1 MKNERGQVLILSV
14 IIMIILLMMV
24 LFIFDMQLAIR
35 AKMKV
40 ETAEQAAAL
49 TAAEWQRNSL
59 NLIGEL
65 NLVKAGEVMLEG
77 YSPSFG
83 LDSDGVKNEKMWH
96 IANSCRA
103 ITEMQ
108 SRIAF
113 IGPLIAFG
121 AAQQAAK
128 YNGMNIYDT
137 YKSTDSVSYESSN
150 DGTLLG
156 DRFSYNTEF
165 GQDSDK
171 KYIYDDLRNYR
182 FKLDNYYRS
191 VPEICNYYLWREPY
205 LNMIAN
211 IRDRGLAVRGSG
223 INMMNNITP
232 AWLARESTYRTVLA
246 LDKYGTDSIRAKE
259 LKTQLQRPDSYW
271 EGDWWKVSYTLAG
284 FPEQSE
290 IYPLFVYFS
299 SNDPDNIETVAQ
311 VYEHFV
317 PSGRPMLES
326 ELLSAVTWCILGNEW
341 NFNLNEYNSVW
352 YDGSYLRDEVIKSAK
367 YEGPVAMAQTYERI
381 KTISQHKVDVRD
393 DDIGSTGTKGAAVKA
408 FKRTTARE
416 GLVKKTG
423 EMTFRVG
430 TDSRY
435 DLYGGVAAKV
445 MGQLNED
452 TPPNSASS
460 LVLPFFHGVSMVPS
474 TMFENSSLFRSEYT
488 NLERFLKW
496 LSELNTLFPPTIKTY
511 DSDNN
516 EHIVATTCPQGTEV
530 YLEVPSIMMKR
541 DFRRSMWNPDYV
553 LYSVSFAD
561 AFKNNY
567 KYPPWSGGS
576 SHLENGPYD
585 TDKGAGWLQQAYVGP
600 RPYEAAQEAE
610 YNQHPQSEDGA
621 IRSDN
626 STNSTEPFLLTYK
639 NRPAPK
645 YVTNEE
651 YYSWT
656 YTPHTEGDYYRGSN
670 VGPPRL

>member
-1 MKNERGQVLILSV
+1 MKNERGQVLLLSV
-14 IIMIILLMMV
+14 VIMVMLLLMI
-24 LFIFDMQLAIR
+24 LFIFDLQLAIR
-35 AKMKV
+35 AKMKT

-65 NLVKAGEVMLEG
+65 NLVKAGESMLWD

-83 LDSDGVKNEKMWH
+83 LNTDEVKVEKMGH
-96 IANSCRA
+96 IAVSCRA

-108 SRIAF
+108 SRVAF

-128 YNGMNIYDT
+128 YNGINIYDR
-137 YKSTDSVSYESSN
+137 YKSTDKVAYDITDDN
-150 DGTLLG
+150 ALTGG
-156 DRFSYNTEF
+156 RFYYDAEY

-182 FKLDNYYRS
+182 YKLDNNYRS
-191 VPEICNYYLWREPY
+191 IPEVCNYYLWREPY
-205 LNMIAN
+205 LNMIAD

-223 INMMNNITP
+223 IDMMNNITP
-232 AWLARESTYRTVLA
+232 AWMAREGIYQTILA
-246 LDKYGTDSIRAKE
+246 LDKYGTDTIRARE
-259 LKTQLQRPDSYW
+259 LKTLLQKPDSYW
-271 EGDWWKVSYTLAG
+271 DETDWWKVSYKMAG

-299 SNDPDNIETVAQ
+299 SNDPGNNDTMEQ

-317 PSGRPMLES
+317 SDGTKMLDA
-326 ELLSAVTWCILGNEW
+326 ELLGAVTWCIFGSEW
-341 NFNLNEYNSVW
+341 SFNLDEYNSVW
-352 YDGSYLRDEVIKSAK
+352 YDGSYLRDKVKTSAQ

-381 KTISQHKVDVRD
+381 KTISKHRVDTNPLTADKNVN
-393 DDIGSTGTKGAAVKA
+393 AAALSA
-408 FKRTTARE
+408 FKRTSGSGGIVTE
-416 GLVKKTG
+416 TG

-445 MGQLNED
+445 MGQLND
-452 TPPNSASS
+452 STPPNSASS
-460 LVLPFFHGVSMVPS
+460 LVLPFFHSVSMVPS
-474 TMFENSSLFRSEYT
+474 TMFENTSLFRSEYT

-496 LSELNTLFPPTIKTY
+496 LSGLNTLFPPTVKTY
-511 DSDNN
+511 DADNN
-516 EHIVATTCPQGTEV
+516 EHIVGSSCPEGTEP
-530 YLEVPSIMMKR
+530 YLEALIILMKR

-553 LYSVSFAD
+553 LYSVTFEE

-567 KYPPWSGGS
+567 KYPPWSAGT
-576 SHLENGPYD
+576 SHLEKGPYD

-610 YNQHPQSEDGA
+610 YNQHPLSLDGE
-621 IRSDN
+621 IRTGN
-626 STNSTEPFLLTYK
+626 ANNSTEPFLLTYK

-651 YYSWT
+651 YYTTT
-656 YTPHTEGDYYRGSN
+656 YTTNTGGTYYRGPN